1 MSDSIPEVPPIW
13 FPVQRVLRTILQA
26 LIVLVP
32 AANAL
37 ALAIVDYLNTQTDV
51 TVPGW
56 VFLVLNGVIIGSAFM
71 MGLVARIMAVPGVN
85 DWLTKIGLGSIPKS
99 AEEGI

>member
-1 MSDSIPEVPPIW
+1 MSDPTTPPIW

-37 ALAIVDYLNTQTDV
+37 ALAVVDYLNTQTDV

-56 VFLVLNGVIIGSAFM
+56 VFLVLNGVIIGSAFV

-99 AEEGI
+99 AEGAV